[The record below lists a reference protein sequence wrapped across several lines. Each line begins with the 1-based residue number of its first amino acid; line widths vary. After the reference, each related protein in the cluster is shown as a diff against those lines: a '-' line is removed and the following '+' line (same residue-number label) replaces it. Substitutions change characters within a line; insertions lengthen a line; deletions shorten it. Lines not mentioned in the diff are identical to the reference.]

1 MQPTTSNNN
10 FQSIFPYHAHNQ
22 VSFDNLCIN
31 WRGIIYLGI
40 FKMSFKSYVFKRSIY
55 KSSRWHINKGSQKS
69 KSLTTCQL
77 LQVATSYVSKN
88 LNLNVSR
95 TKKDVA
101 PKQRYNR
108 LLSVEGH
115 IHATS
120 TFEHALATPRPLVI
134 GGSQKSKEQNRFL
147 RIFGHSDCDI

>member
-22 VSFDNLCIN
+22 ASFDNLCIN

-69 KSLTTCQL
+69 KSLTTRPL
-77 LQVATSYVSKN
+77 LSVARSYVSKN
-88 LNLNVSR
+88 LHLNVSR
-95 TKKDVA
+95 TKMDVA
-101 PKQRYNR
+101 PKQRCDKF
-108 LLSVEGH
+108 LSFEDY

-120 TFEHALATPRPLVI
+120 TFGHVLATPRHLVI
-134 GGSQKSKEQNRFL
+134 GSSQKAKEQYRFL
-147 RIFGHSDCDI
+147 RIFGHSNCDI